1 MGSASSKDF
10 GNHTA
15 WAYEKMQFT
24 NEHEYQP
31 GSPFAGTE
39 VGTVAQVNS
48 HLNTLTFKNSPTG
61 VIMLHAIKPTTNLES
76 LGYGWAWW
84 RSSGSNISKEFDLKE
99 QHFVYN
105 YWNWNS
111 VAPFTKTLPWNSVR
125 RNVMEDT
132 QRVHQRIVAFE
143 TPRSG
148 VERGPMQ
155 THAAAGKLIVVL
167 TNEADEVHNGSYTT
181 TVGMTDGKQRTWI
194 GYSFKGDATG
204 KFFNISLGQP
214 TVGTSFK
221 TTLPANTIQWWY
233 EQ

>member
-1 MGSASSKDF
+1 
-10 GNHTA
+10 
-15 WAYEKMQFT
+15 
-24 NEHEYQP
+24 
-31 GSPFAGTE
+31 
-39 VGTVAQVNS
+39 
-48 HLNTLTFKNSPTG
+48 
-61 VIMLHAIKPTTNLES
+61 MLHAIKPTTNLES

-84 RSSGSNISKEFDLKE
+84 RSSGSNPPKNFDLKE
-99 QHFVYN
+99 QHFMYN

-132 QRVHQRIVAFE
+132 QRVHQRVVAFE
-143 TPRSG
+143 TPEIG

-155 THAAAGKLIVVL
+155 AHAAAGKLIVVL
-167 TNEADEVHNGSYTT
+167 TNEGDETHNGSYTT
-181 TVGMTDGKQRTWI
+181 TVGMTDGKQRTWM

-204 KFFNISLGQP
+204 KFFNVSLGSP
-214 TVGTSFK
+214 VVGTSFK